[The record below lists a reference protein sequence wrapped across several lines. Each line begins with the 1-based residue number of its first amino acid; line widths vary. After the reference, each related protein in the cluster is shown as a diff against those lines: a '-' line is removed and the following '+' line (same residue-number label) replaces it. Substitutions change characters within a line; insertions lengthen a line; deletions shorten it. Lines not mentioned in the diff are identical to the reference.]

1 MGSRTN
7 PNRIKIH
14 SLYTVIE
21 VSETLGV
28 HPKTVRNWIHAG
40 LPVVDEKR
48 PLLIRGVD
56 LKIYLK
62 PNRKTYMFRCELNEM
77 YCFKCKK
84 PQTPDIG
91 SVEFIAKPAGMA
103 QMNGHCSE
111 CGCEANKYVSW
122 RDVNQIWLEL
132 GGKLPIAEK
141 HLILRGKALLNCP
154 FTKEFD
160 DEKK

>member
-1 MGSRTN
+1 MSSRNN

-14 SLYTVIE
+14 RSYTVIE

-48 PLLIRGVD
+48 PLLIDGAH

-62 PNRKTYMFRCELNEM
+62 QKRKTYMHRCEVHEM
-77 YCFKCKK
+77 YCFKCKQ
-84 PQTPDIG
+84 PESPSIT
-91 SVEFIAKPAGMA
+91 SLHFIAKPPGMA
-103 QMNGHCSE
+103 QMTGYCGE
-111 CGCEANKYVSW
+111 CGCQANKYVSW

-132 GGKLPIAEK
+132 GGKLPIAKE
-141 HLILRGKALLNCP
+141 HLILRGMALVNYP
-154 FTKEFD
+154 FTTVFN